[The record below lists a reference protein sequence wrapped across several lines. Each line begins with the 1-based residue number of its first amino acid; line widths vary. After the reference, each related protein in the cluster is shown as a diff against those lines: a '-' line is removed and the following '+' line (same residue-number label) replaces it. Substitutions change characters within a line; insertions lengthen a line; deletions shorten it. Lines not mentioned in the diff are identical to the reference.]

1 MAIEMRTEA
10 PLRGTIEFYQAVEKF
25 VRYCSLCQNSKR
37 SEDKVSYSR
46 EARENLDVA
55 YGAYLENFPV
65 IFSTKD
71 GVKPI
76 PISLEVKTEELKRSL
91 EAQLASL
98 DKQKIKKYL
107 SALNN
112 IKKHCPGN
120 CNHKKLK
127 KDIEKMKKLAEDV
140 KKATETIYL
149 EDLLDITRKHL
160 KEAAE
165 DPEKFKSMFPLP
177 PKPLEVEYRG

>member
-10 PLRGTIEFYQAVEKF
+10 PLRGVIEFYQAVERF
-25 VRYCSLCQNSKR
+25 VRYCSMCQNSKR
-37 SEDKVSYSR
+37 LEDKVSYSK
-46 EARENLDVA
+46 EAKENLDIA
-55 YGAYLENFPV
+55 YCAYLENFPS

-76 PISLEVKTEELKRSL
+76 QISLEVKTEELKRSL

-98 DKQKIKKYL
+98 DRQKIKKYL
-107 SALNN
+107 SMLNS
-112 IKKHCPGN
+112 IKKHCLGN
-120 CNHKKLK
+120 CNYPKVK
-127 KDIEKMKKLAEDV
+127 KDLAKIKKLADDE
-140 KKATETIYL
+140 KEATETIYL
-149 EDLLDITRKHL
+149 EDLLDITKKQL

-177 PKPLEVEYRG
+177 PKPLDIEYRG